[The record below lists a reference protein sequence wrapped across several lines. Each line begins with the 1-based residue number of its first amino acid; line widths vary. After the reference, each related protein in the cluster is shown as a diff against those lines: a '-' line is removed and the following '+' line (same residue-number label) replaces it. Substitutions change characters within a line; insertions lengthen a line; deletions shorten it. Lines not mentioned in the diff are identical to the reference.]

1 MKPLSFLTY
10 YKGNKKS
17 FISSVI
23 SISIVIAFLYAANTF
38 IKSIEV
44 SFYKLYLSEYNT
56 YARIKTFGGENSIP
70 KNIMNTVKKDGN
82 VEKIIPFKWYALDY
96 NIMGISA
103 DSEVLALNNNDI
115 NYFLNKQNITVLSGR
130 LPFQG
135 KNEIAV
141 DSLVAKNRDLHIGDS
156 VGTMIN
162 KFDSIYGK
170 YKVVGI
176 LKGENMISIAPI
188 NDAAYYENNTSILP
202 KGGVIIFPK
211 KNKINKVNKL
221 VNSLP
226 NDTIL
231 PETMNTMSAELKR
244 SLDFS
249 KILDIITI
257 LTIFLMVITV
267 GSSKYIQFLNRKEE
281 LGILNAIGYT
291 KIQILKNVIL
301 EVFLVNFISYILG
314 LIIGIIL
321 SYIDKYYIFQSCGAL
336 GVILDVKAFIVCS
349 YIPLFTTLFT
359 IIPVNSMINKL
370 DPINMIE
377 KS

>member
-1 MKPLSFLTY
+1 MKPISILNY
-10 YKGNKKS
+10 YRGNKKS
-17 FISSVI
+17 FIC
-23 SISIVIAFLYAANTF
+23 SIVSAAIVIAFLYVTNTF
-38 IKSIEV
+38 IKSVEV
-44 SFYKLYLSEYNT
+44 SFYKLYLSQYET
-56 YARIKTFGGENSIP
+56 YARIKSFGSKNSIP
-70 KNIMNTVKKDGN
+70 KDILNTVKRDVN
-82 VEKIIPFKWYALDY
+82 VEKIIPFKWYALNY

-130 LPFQG
+130 LPLEG

-141 DSLVAKNRDLHIGDS
+141 HYLVAKNRNLHIGDS
-156 VGTMIN
+156 VGSIVN
-162 KFDSIYGK
+162 NLDSLYGK

-176 LKGENMISIAPI
+176 LKGYNMVSVAPI
-188 NDAAYYENNTSILP
+188 NDAVSYENNTSIVS
-202 KGGVIIFPK
+202 KGGLVIFPK
-211 KNKINKVNKL
+211 KNKFNEVSKL
-221 VNSLP
+221 VDSLP
-226 NDTIL
+226 KDTIL
-231 PETMNTMSAELKR
+231 PETMNTMSVELKR

-267 GSSKYIQFLNRKEE
+267 GSSKYVQFLNRKED
-281 LGILNAIGYT
+281 LGILNAIGHT
-291 KIQILKNVIL
+291 KIQILKNVIF

-314 LIIGIIL
+314 LIIGIVL

-336 GVILDVKAFIVCS
+336 GIVLDLKAFIVCS

-377 KS
+377 KT